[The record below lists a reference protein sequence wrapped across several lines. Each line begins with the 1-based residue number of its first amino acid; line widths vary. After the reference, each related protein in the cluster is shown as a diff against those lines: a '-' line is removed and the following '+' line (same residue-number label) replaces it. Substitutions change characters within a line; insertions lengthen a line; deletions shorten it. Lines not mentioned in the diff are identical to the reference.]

1 MIEIDLEADLEA
13 VERNEDGA
21 LVALFYADFALDAD
35 ELLGSFLLLQSGGL
49 DQEYER
55 TSAAIHDRH
64 FRSGQL
70 DVGVV
75 DTQAGHGREQVLH
88 RIHFDVTLDQGG
100 RHGGFADVLGP
111 GRDFHYRI
119 QVGAA
124 EHDTGVHRR
133 RFQGQVNLF
142 PRVQT
147 DASSP
152 DDVLQGALFDHG
164 FGRLSADCELF
175 STMAGDDS
183 RTGLC

>member
-21 LVALFYADFALDAD
+21 LVALFHADFALDAD

-75 DTQAGHGREQVLH
+75 DTQAGHGR
-88 RIHFDVTLDQGG
+88 
-100 RHGGFADVLGP
+100 A
-111 GRDFHYRI
+111 
-119 QVGAA
+119 GAPPYP
-124 EHDTGVHRR
+124 
-133 RFQGQVNLF
+133 L
-142 PRVQT
+142 
-147 DASSP
+147 
-152 DDVLQGALFDHG
+152 
-164 FGRLSADCELF
+164 
-175 STMAGDDS
+175 
-183 RTGLC
+183 